1 MMHQPISPGASD
13 RPTRRQLAA
22 AARIAMGFRT
32 LYNQTQTITAVRSEG
47 DPERHYWR
55 RLLDYGVSGNLQ
67 TTLDEYGHV
76 LRESLGLIDASAD
89 TIAACS
95 ILVPVC
101 LSQHTVV
108 ASACPT
114 ARVRGEAPGCESTFG
129 FVVSN
134 RRPCRSLSLI
144 VLLAEIVADQPALA
158 AHDQPAVGDCG
169 GCAGRERDGLEVSDK
184 GEVLRIGLP
193 DR

>member
-95 ILVPVC
+95 ILGAGLPV
-101 LSQHTVV
+101 STYGRRFGMSNG
-108 ASACPT
+108 AGPRRGT
-114 ARVRGEAPGCESTFG
+114 RVRVDLRLC
-129 FVVSN
+129 
-134 RRPCRSLSLI
+134 
-144 VLLAEIVADQPALA
+144 
-158 AHDQPAVGDCG
+158 
-169 GCAGRERDGLEVSDK
+169 GLE
-184 GEVLRIGLP
+184 
-193 DR
+193 